1 MARFAGTSGKN
12 GYGFGIDVSY
22 GTTGPATVTFSSYVV
37 NNGVRFNS
45 NYWMFSCTLSKSG
58 WSQTITSG
66 TGNRGGINITTA
78 WSGAGYYNFE
88 VSPLTFYTNNSNTD
102 TATSWSFSN
111 VPAGTYTISY
121 KMYRSTGSYG
131 SNDPGECNAS
141 GTITINPPSYWN
153 DINAYQPGQGSGG
166 AQNGLKFDIATSD
179 GGRWSQYTNEPD
191 NFTKYAGTTATISN
205 INPNVTGAHYTR
217 NNVTGNDAS
226 SFSWT
231 FSQANWVCELFSD
244 WNTWYIDYYGNGA
257 TGGSTGRSTHTYNT
271 AKNLTSNGYYR
282 TNYDFRGWST
292 SSTATTPTY
301 SNGQSVSNL
310 TTANNGVVNLYAV
323 WRATKPSNVQTYT
336 TARSYDYMDVEVSY
350 TGVEISNITLYYK
363 KSTDSSYTSVN
374 MGTSTS
380 TRISNLDMD
389 TNYDLYCTV
398 TNPGGSTSS
407 SVLTTSTLLNALG
420 ITQPIVTNLL
430 PFSCTV
436 SAEGSLPVVRTLQ
449 YRFSNDGG
457 TTWTA
462 YQASNSYNWTGLNEE
477 TTYNF
482 GVMVKAIHQGVDST
496 DMTVDDY
503 VTATTPA
510 DQAKI
515 RIKDNGEW
523 LKGKMWYKIN
533 GEWVKAKKVYIK
545 KNGEWVIGYNYE
557 NN

>member
-1 MARFAGTSGKN
+1 MGWSNWEKIIDRLVNSFGSHSHFYETTYFRTYRDAGSHNVTCEIYYELKYTHDQGLSGTY
-12 GYGFGIDVSY
+12 GYPIGVR
-22 GTTGPATVTFSSYVV
+22 
-37 NNGVRFNS
+37 VRFN
-45 NYWMFSCTLSKSG
+45 
-58 WSQTITSG
+58 
-66 TGNRGGINITTA
+66 
-78 WSGAGYYNFE
+78 
-88 VSPLTFYTNNSNTD
+88 NTD
-102 TATSWSFSN
+102 ENGFSDWTRISEGGTWSNGALVGTASWS
-111 VPAGTYTISY
+111 YTIS
-121 KMYRSTGSYG
+121 KDSGQVAVLTDSNNQTTWGFDHPRSDQCWPYIQSYIP
-131 SNDPGECNAS
+131 N
-141 GTITINPPSYWN
+141 SYWN
-153 DINAYQPGQGSGG
+153 DINAYQPGQSTGG
-166 AQNGLKFDIATSD
+166 TQNGLKFDLATSD
-179 GGRWSQYTNEPD
+179 GGRWYNLTNEPEG
-191 NFTKYAGTTATISN
+191 FTKTEGTTATISN
-205 INPNVTGAHYTR
+205 IRAQEVNAGSHYTR
-217 NNVTGNDAS
+217 NNVTNTDAS

-323 WRATKPSNVQTYT
+323 WRATKPSNVQAYT

-420 ITQPIVTNLL
+420 ITQPVVTNLL

-457 TTWTA
+457 ATWTA
-462 YQASNSYNWTGLNEE
+462 YQASNSYDWTGLSEE

-523 LKGKMWYKIN
+523 LKGKMWYKTN

>member
-1 MARFAGTSGKN
+1 MATISGSTTQN
-12 GYGFGIDVSY
+12 GYGFWLNVSVS
-22 GTTGPATVTFSSYVV
+22 GTAPATITVESWVQNNGKRFSS
-37 NNGVRFNS
+37 NGWN
-45 NYWMFSCTLSKSG
+45 FSCTVNGVTK
-58 WSQTITSG
+58 TSG
-66 TGNRGGINITTA
+66 ASIGIGTTHV
-78 WSGAGYYNFE
+78 GYYDA
-88 VSPLTFYTNNSNTD
+88 VGPLTYSTGSG
-102 TATSWSFSN
+102 TSTTFTFTN
-111 VPAGTYTISY
+111 VPAGNIGISY
-121 KMYRSTGSYG
+121 SIYKSSYG
-131 SNDPGECNAS
+131 SYDPGTMSAS
-141 GTITINPPSYWN
+141 GTVYVAPPSYWN
-153 DINAYQPGQGSGG
+153 DINAYQPGSTS
-166 AQNGLKFDIATSD
+166 QNGLKFDLATSD
-179 GGRWSQYTNEPD
+179 GSRWTDLTNEPTD
-191 NFTKYAGTTATISN
+191 FTKPAGTTATISN
-205 INPNVTGAHYTR
+205 IRSNVTGAHYSS
-217 NNVTGNDAS
+217 NNVTGTAAS

-231 FSQANWVCELFSD
+231 FNTANWVCELYSA

-310 TTANNGVVNLYAV
+310 TTTNNGVVNLYAV

-363 KSTDSSYTSVN
+363 KSTDSSYMSVN

-380 TRISNLDMD
+380 TRINNLDMD

-420 ITQPIVTNLL
+420 ITQPVVTNLL

-436 SAEGSLPVVRTLQ
+436 SAEGSLPIVRTLQ

-462 YQASNSYNWTGLNEE
+462 YQASNSYDWTGLSEE

-523 LKGKMWYKIN
+523 KKGKAYYKSN